1 MAKQSKQ
8 STSDPKVTSVKKE
21 NPAIRSGNNETE
33 FADELTSSDIESAFK
48 NPVTGEER
56 MY

>member
-1 MAKQSKQ
+1 MDKQPKQ
-8 STSDPKVTSVKKE
+8 TTDHKKTKRVDSTY
-21 NPAIRSGNNETE
+21 PAGKSETE
-33 FADELTSSDIESAFK
+33 FAEELTSSDIESAFK